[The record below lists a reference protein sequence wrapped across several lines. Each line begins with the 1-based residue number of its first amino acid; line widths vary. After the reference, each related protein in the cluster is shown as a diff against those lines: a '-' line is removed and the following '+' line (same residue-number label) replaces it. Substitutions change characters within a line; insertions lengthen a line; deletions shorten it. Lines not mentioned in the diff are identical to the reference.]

1 MAREVPY
8 PNFNFLVE
16 FSTGGVSAGFSDA
29 SGLGSEITVAEYRNG
44 NSRENH
50 VQKVP
55 GLRKNTD
62 VTLKRGIVNSRDL
75 MAWLTDVNARGTLA
89 KRNVTITLQDETH
102 ERDVQKWILI
112 NAFPMKYTGPTLAAK
127 GGTDVAMEEFVLAY
141 EAMRFEQVET

>member
-1 MAREVPY
+1 MARDVPY

-29 SGLGSEITVAEYRNG
+29 SGLGAEIAVAEYRSG

-50 VQKVP
+50 AQKVP

-62 VTLKRGIVNSRDL
+62 VTLKRGVVNSADL
-75 MAWLTDVNARGTLA
+75 MGWLQEVAERGTLA
-89 KRNVTITLQDETH
+89 RRNVTITLQDETH

-112 NAFPMKYTGPTLAAK
+112 NAFPTRYAGPTLAAR

-141 EAMRFEQVET
+141 EAMRFEQVEA